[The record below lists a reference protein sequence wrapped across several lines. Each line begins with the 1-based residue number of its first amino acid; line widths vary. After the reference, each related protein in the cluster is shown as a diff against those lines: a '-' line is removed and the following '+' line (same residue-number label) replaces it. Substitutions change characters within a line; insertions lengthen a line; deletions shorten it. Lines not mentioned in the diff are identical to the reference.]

1 MYGCTSP
8 REPIVRKV
16 KRRGFLGLKVKKV
29 EEVDV
34 NMTAGSEF
42 VIVSGAGGGSESSLD
57 VVLETNSSRMRASR

>member
-1 MYGCTSP
+1 M
-8 REPIVRKV
+8 
-16 KRRGFLGLKVKKV
+16 KVKKV